1 MNMDKPILIDAL
13 HINMGGALMILN
25 HLVDHLVIRKINFIL
40 LKDNRCPKLHSEH
53 DVPQIITMS
62 SGERIRRR
70 YYKSHQNS
78 FSTVFCMGNIPPAIK
93 MPVTVHTY
101 IHNVSL
107 LKIPKDYS
115 VSQKAK
121 NYLKREYIRFY
132 AKNTDTWI
140 VQTSNTANLVNNYI
154 NQLNLPVLE
163 FPFYNIPENINHAS
177 VAHRQ
182 DYVFIGEHTGAK
194 GHEYLV
200 EAWGI
205 LAQQGIRPKLH
216 LTSNSLKL
224 KNLIAENIKLGA
236 RIENHG
242 YVSFAKVIELYNKS
256 KATIYPSLNESL
268 GLGIIEAVEAG
279 CDVIGCDLPYVY
291 AVCKPTLTFQPRN
304 AQSIANAVS
313 IYEAGGQTKTTLKIK
328 DLVEE
333 FIDFILIN
341 ITKSTFK

>member
-1 MNMDKPILIDAL
+1 MNTAKPILIDAL

-25 HLVDHLVIRKINFIL
+25 HLIDHLVTRKIDFVL
-40 LKDNRCPKLHSEH
+40 LKDNRCPKLRSEAN
-53 DVPQIITMS
+53 VPKLKIMA
-62 SGERIRRR
+62 SGERIRTK
-70 YYKSHQNS
+70 YYKSHQDS

-115 VSQKAK
+115 ISQKIK

-140 VQTSNTANLVNNYI
+140 VQTSNTANLVNHYI
-154 NQLNLPVLE
+154 NKLNLPVLE
-163 FPFYNIPENINHAS
+163 YPFYNIPKNINQTS
-177 VAHRQ
+177 IGHRQ

-205 LAQQGIRPKLH
+205 LAQQGIKPKLH

-224 KNLIAENIKLGA
+224 KKLIDENIKLGA

-242 YVSFAKVIELYNKS
+242 YVSFDKVIELYNKS

-268 GLGIIEAVEAG
+268 GLGIIEAAEAG

-291 AVCKPTLTFQPRN
+291 AVCKPSLSFQPRD

-313 IYEAGGQTKTTLKIK
+313 VYEKGGQTKTTLKIK